1 MSLVEKALSKMK
13 DAERRA
19 REAVTP
25 DPAQPAAD
33 AVKPAV
39 APSVTPPVAPPVA
52 PAVAP
57 AIPAARPPETRAPV
71 PGARPVHRQ
80 LTATVESLRSG
91 GYLPALEQE
100 RELTEQYRHVKRPLV
115 SRAMLLPDPPG
126 GHRTAIIMVTSALP
140 GEGKTFTA
148 INLARSLANER
159 DASVLLLDADVANP
173 RATEILGTLGERG
186 LVDALLDESL
196 DPETL
201 VCDTELG
208 LQFMPAGT
216 HTDLGAE
223 LFGSRQFVATLDRL
237 LEAVPGRL
245 ILIDTAPLLVTN
257 EGKSLAT
264 MPGQVVMVVHA
275 DRTPQ
280 QAVIEAAGLFAK
292 DQYVGVVLNQSD
304 EAVGSNYYYG
314 SYGYGRYGYGKG
326 KQDAEVQ
333 SR

>member
-19 REAVTP
+19 REAATPSPVPVEADAAMPAVSPSVAPVTP
-25 DPAQPAAD
+25 
-33 AVKPAV
+33 AVGPLDTTA
-39 APSVTPPVAPPVA
+39 TLR
-52 PAVAP
+52 
-57 AIPAARPPETRAPV
+57 AARPPRRRLAATTET
-71 PGARPVHRQ
+71 
-80 LTATVESLRSG
+80 LRSR
-91 GYLPALEQE
+91 GYLPAIEQE

-115 SRAMLLPDPPG
+115 GRATLLPERPDG
-126 GHRTAIIMVTSALP
+126 RRMSLIMVTSALP